1 MRIHSIHNGCE
12 ANWADSDAAKQGFLK
27 DSGFKYSDK
36 ENADYIIFHGCT
48 FTQHKEDETK
58 NTILEL
64 LNSTT
69 KKIIISGCFLKE
81 YVQHERVQ
89 YIKNEKL
96 PAFIESLQQ
105 EIKSKAVAEQVPKHS
120 LLPFVAISR
129 GCYGNCTFCS
139 IKQAK
144 GSNVSRKIE
153 EILIDI
159 EARQDLEYIKLV
171 GDEVAG
177 YGREIGLN
185 LKILVD
191 AIIEK
196 FPSIKLKFGSLNCK
210 LLKKYKKEELA
221 IFAYPNVIG
230 NVHIPIQSASNSVL
244 QTMSRGYTIE
254 EYTAIY
260 NTLKSLG
267 VANISADIICG
278 FPGESEEDHK
288 RNLDYIVQNQFEFME
303 IFAYQERDGTKAATF
318 EQMDYSIRKNRA
330 IQLIV
335 NYIKGYGKWH
345 NLPFNTLVKQQKV
358 FNTNIKFN

>member
-1 MRIHSIHNGCE
+1 MKIHSIHNGCE
-12 ANWADSDAAKQGFLK
+12 VNWADSNAATQVFLK
-27 DSGFKYSDK
+27 HSDFKYSNK
-36 ENADYIIFHGCT
+36 EDADYILFHGCT

-58 NTILEL
+58 DIILEL
-64 LNSTT
+64 LNTTT

-96 PAFIESLQQ
+96 PALIDSLQQ
-105 EIKSKAVAEQVPKHS
+105 EIKIKTVAEQQPKHN

-144 GSNVSRKIE
+144 GSNVSFKIE
-153 EILIDI
+153 DILIHI
-159 EARQDLEYIKLV
+159 EARQDLDYIKLV

-177 YGREIGLN
+177 YGRDIGLN

-210 LLKKYKKEELA
+210 LLKIYTEAELA
-221 IFAYPNVIG
+221 IFAYPNIIG

-254 EYTAIY
+254 EYNTIY
-260 NTLKSLG
+260 NALKSLG
-267 VANISADIICG
+267 VANI
-278 FPGESEEDHK
+278 
-288 RNLDYIVQNQFEFME
+288 
-303 IFAYQERDGTKAATF
+303 
-318 EQMDYSIRKNRA
+318 
-330 IQLIV
+330 
-335 NYIKGYGKWH
+335 
-345 NLPFNTLVKQQKV
+345 
-358 FNTNIKFN
+358 